1 MYIFIHVYYFV
12 DIYKL
17 DKLQSLWGILTGLW
31 ALGIIYESIQS
42 LRSPILNISWFVTIE
57 N

>member
-1 MYIFIHVYYFV
+1 MDIFIHVYYFV